1 LTALLELVN
10 VSLSGPRGDRL
21 RSISLS
27 VFEGERI
34 ALLGRSGAG
43 KSTLLA
49 IANGS
54 LRVDKGEVRWRGAS
68 IRTMPR
74 RNKREIGMLWQ
85 DLLLVEE
92 LSVGQ
97 NVNSGA
103 LGRHNLIWGL
113 ANLLFNVDQSA
124 CKHCLQRAGLD
135 ADLIERGLIDAP
147 IRQLSGGQRQRVA
160 LARLLRQQSQLI
172 LADEPIANLDPAIAS
187 DLLDHL
193 LNRSPEGPLNCGAKA
208 IVISLHQP
216 ELVQRFDRV
225 IGLQDGEL
233 VMDQPSEQLTAA
245 DLSRLYEAG

>member
-1 LTALLELVN
+1 MN

-27 VFEGERI
+27 VFEGERV

-54 LRVDKGEVRWRGAS
+54 LRFETGEVRWCGQS
-68 IRTMPR
+68 IRSMPR
-74 RNKREIGMLWQ
+74 RKKREIGMLWQ

-124 CKHCLQRAGLD
+124 CKDCLQRAGLD

-160 LARLLRQQSQLI
+160 LARLLRQQPQLI

-193 LNRSPEGPLNCGAKA
+193 LNRSPEGQLNCGAKA

-216 ELVQRFDRV
+216 ELVHRFDRV
-225 IGLQDGEL
+225 IGLQEGEL
-233 VMDQPSEQLTAA
+233 VMDQPADQLTPA

>member
-1 LTALLELVN
+1 MN

-54 LRVDKGEVRWRGAS
+54 LRVDQGEVRWCGAPV
-68 IRTMPR
+68 RTMPR
-74 RNKREIGMLWQ
+74 RKQRQIGTLWQ
-85 DLLLVEE
+85 DLLLVDE

-135 ADLIERGLIDAP
+135 ADLIEHGLIDAP

-160 LARLLRQQSQLI
+160 LARLLRQQPQLI
-172 LADEPIANLDPAIAS
+172 LADEPTGNLDTRTGEHII
-187 DLLDHL
+187 DLLFE
-193 LNRSPEGPLNCGAKA
+193 LNREEGTTLVLVTHDQALADRCERRLRLDGG
-208 IVISLHQP
+208 SLVK
-216 ELVQRFDRV
+216 E
-225 IGLQDGEL
+225 
-233 VMDQPSEQLTAA
+233 
-245 DLSRLYEAG
+245 